1 MAVDWPRY
9 FAIMQAEIRSLPP
22 VSSAV
27 CRNGGCS
34 LLWSLLWHALVV
46 LAVLHLG
53 QCVTREPPQLLVNEV
68 QLVHEPSP
76 EPPSPVQP
84 LPPVAPSVQPQVPPV
99 AKPAA
104 APTRRAVA
112 PPRLSAAATT
122 SPVAE
127 PAPQTAPTTATNGGT
142 TETAA
147 SADGG
152 AVRMAAHTAA
162 PGYHLGAVETPA
174 PDYPFAARKRRRQ
187 GLVLVQLDVGADGR
201 VDRVVLLE
209 SSGDSTLDEAAMITL
224 GRWRLRP
231 ATENNRPVPGRV
243 EVPVRFRLE

>member
-1 MAVDWPRY
+1 
-9 FAIMQAEIRSLPP
+9 MQAETRSLPP
-22 VSSAV
+22 LSRAV
-27 CRNGGCS
+27 CHGGGGS
-34 LLWSLLWHALVV
+34 FLGSLLWHALVV
-46 LAVLHLG
+46 LALLHLG
-53 QCVTREPPQLLVNEV
+53 QWVTREPPQLLVNEV
-68 QLVHEPSP
+68 QLVQDAAP
-76 EPPSPVQP
+76 EPPSP
-84 LPPVAPSVQPQVPPV
+84 LPPEAPVVPPQVTPV

-112 PPRLSAAATT
+112 PRRVSAAVHT

-127 PAPQTAPTTATNGGT
+127 AAPQTVPTTGDGMA
-142 TETAA
+142 ET
-147 SADGG
+147 
-152 AVRMAAHTAA
+152 VTAHTAVPSTA

-209 SSGDSTLDEAAMITL
+209 SSGDSTLDEAAMTTL

>member
-1 MAVDWPRY
+1 
-9 FAIMQAEIRSLPP
+9 MQAEIRSLPP
-22 VSSAV
+22 LSSAV
-27 CRNGGCS
+27 CQGGGCS

-46 LAVLHLG
+46 LALLHLG

-68 QLVHEPSP
+68 QLVQEAAPQ
-76 EPPSPVQP
+76 PPSPVPPLPSEAPIVQPP
-84 LPPVAPSVQPQVPPV
+84 LPPAAKTAAVP
-99 AKPAA
+99 A
-104 APTRRAVA
+104 RRAVA
-112 PPRLSAAATT
+112 PTRVSAAATT

-127 PAPQTAPTTATNGGT
+127 AAPQTVPTTTANGGT
-142 TETAA
+142 VETAA
-147 SADGG
+147 SADGE
-152 AVRMAAHTAA
+152 AARMAAQTAVPSTA

-209 SSGDSTLDEAAMITL
+209 SSGDSTLDEAAMTTL

-231 ATENNRPVPGRV
+231 ASENNRPVPGRV

>member
-1 MAVDWPRY
+1 
-9 FAIMQAEIRSLPP
+9 MQAETRSLPP
-22 VSSAV
+22 LSRAV
-27 CRNGGCS
+27 CHGGGGS
-34 LLWSLLWHALVV
+34 FLGSLLWHALVV
-46 LAVLHLG
+46 LALLHLG
-53 QCVTREPPQLLVNEV
+53 QLVTREPPQLLVNEV
-68 QLVHEPSP
+68 QLVQDAAP
-76 EPPSPVQP
+76 EPPSPVPP
-84 LPPVAPSVQPQVPPV
+84 LPPEAPVVPPQVTPV

-104 APTRRAVA
+104 VPARRAVA
-112 PPRLSAAATT
+112 PPPQVSVAVPT

-127 PAPQTAPTTATNGGT
+127 AAPQTVAATTAGDGVA
-142 TETAA
+142 ETVTAQTA
-147 SADGG
+147 IPS
-152 AVRMAAHTAA
+152 AA

-209 SSGDSTLDEAAMITL
+209 SSGDSTLDEAAMTTL